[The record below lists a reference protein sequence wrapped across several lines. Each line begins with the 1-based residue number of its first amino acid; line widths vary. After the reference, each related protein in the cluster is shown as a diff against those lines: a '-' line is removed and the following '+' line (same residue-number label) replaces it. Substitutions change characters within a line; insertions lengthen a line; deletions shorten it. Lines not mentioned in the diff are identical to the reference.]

1 MGHCLYYGWPDI
13 LNAGS
18 RPISDPGR
26 FILENTRLRP
36 VASVPEI
43 SLHLADEAMDMW
55 NRTERELDAIGL
67 PPPFWAFAWPGG
79 QGLARYIFENPECVR
94 GQNVLDLASGSGLV
108 AIAAAKSGGARIFA
122 NDIDPFAAAA
132 IALNAKAND
141 VAITVLCDDL
151 VAHPMPEIDVVLAGD
166 VYYDA
171 AMAARFTACFHHYAS
186 DDTPVLIGDPHRR
199 HAPQAQLHKLADYRV
214 TVDGGIEN
222 SKSKETVVYAFSA
235 PAGWSADT

>member
-1 MGHCLYYGWPDI
+1 M
-13 LNAGS
+13 

-26 FILENTRLRP
+26 FILNNTCLRP

-55 NRTERELDAIGL
+55 NRTEKELNAIGL
-67 PPPFWAFAWPGG
+67 SPPFWAFAWPGG

-94 GQNVLDLASGSGLV
+94 GKNVLDLASGSGLV
-108 AIAAAKSGGARIFA
+108 AIAAAKSGCSHIFA
-122 NDIDPFAAAA
+122 NDIDPFAATA
-132 IALNAKAND
+132 IDLNAKAND

-151 VAHPMPEIDVVLAGD
+151 IAHPMPEVDIVLAGD

-171 AMAARFTACFHHYAS
+171 SMAAQFTICFRHYVS
-186 DDTPVLIGDPHRR
+186 ENTPVFIGDPHRR
-199 HAPQAQLHKLADYRV
+199 HAPAAHLRELAAYTV

-222 SKSKETVVYAFSA
+222 SRKKDTAVYSFSA
-235 PAGWSADT
+235 QTGRPSGT